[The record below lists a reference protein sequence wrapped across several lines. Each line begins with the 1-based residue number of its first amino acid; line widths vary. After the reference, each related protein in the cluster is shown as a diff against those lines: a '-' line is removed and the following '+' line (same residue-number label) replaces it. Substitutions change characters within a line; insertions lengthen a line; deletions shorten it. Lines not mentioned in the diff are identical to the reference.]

1 MANPTTSKGNE
12 ARGNTGQHNT
22 GGQGAMDKAKDLAGN
37 AMDKAK
43 DVAGQAVD
51 KARDAASSV
60 GEMVGH
66 AASNLGHTASNVG
79 RKADDLT
86 SSAGTSIKN
95 FGDTIR
101 EHAPQGMLGDAAKT
115 VASTT
120 NQVGRYL
127 EEEGLSGMFD
137 DVTNLIKR
145 NPVPAILVGVGL
157 GVLIGRVMRS

>member
-1 MANPTTSKGNE
+1 MANPTTSSKGNE
-12 ARGNTGQHNT
+12 TRGTTGN
-22 GGQGAMDKAKDLAGN
+22 QGTFDKARDTAGH

-43 DVAGQAVD
+43 DVAAQAVD

-60 GEMVGH
+60 GEMVGD
-66 AASNLGHTASNVG
+66 AAKNVG

-86 SSAGTSIKN
+86 SSAGAGIKN

-115 VASTT
+115 VGNTT
-120 NQVGRYL
+120 KQVGRYL

-137 DVTNLIKR
+137 DVTGLIKR
-145 NPVPAILVGVGL
+145 NPIPAILVGVGL
-157 GVLIGRVMRS
+157 GVLIGRVMKS